1 MTNINISLNLPPNY
15 GVELLRRQLTD
26 YANILISRT
35 KQSSEVDDRIELTSE
50 MLLAAQIA
58 EKEYAEGKCH
68 NESDFREQLL
78 DRFVSSRP
86 SVPAISEEDIMNEVK
101 SVRYSKE

>member
-50 MLLAAQIA
+50 MLIAAQIA
-58 EKEYAEGKCH
+58 EKEYAEGNCH
-68 NESDFREQLL
+68 NESDFTS
-78 DRFVSSRP
+78 RFQ
-86 SVPAISEEDIMNEVK
+86 K
-101 SVRYSKE
+101 WL